1 MSLSRLEAIYG
12 WINNLSPNVKTIIII
27 VLSILIVE
35 TSFKSHTKLILQDY
49 TEQVQQEK
57 YLAEEYTKI
66 ISPSINEYIEKILVQ
81 DKDASNVI
89 LLNYHNT
96 LVSTHGLS
104 YRYLTALTEKKR
116 GLDTKSCLRI
126 WKELE
131 YINYGDEIEKI
142 NESKSLRMDSVQQY
156 SSSLPNLVELLQHS
170 NAVSAAFYTLSG
182 VDGPIGML
190 VVIYPIK
197 KEYNLEYY
205 QSTIAPSLQP
215 LTTWLDYNSVKDKFK
230 RLYEGG
236 QAEPERLLQR

>member
-12 WINNLSPNVKTIIII
+12 WINNLGPNVKTIIII

-35 TSFKSHTKLILQDY
+35 TSFRSHTKLILQDY

-116 GLDTKSCLRI
+116 GLNTKSCLRI

>member
-12 WINNLSPNVKTIIII
+12 WINNLGPNVKTIIII
-27 VLSILIVE
+27 VLSVIVVE
-35 TSFKSHTKLILQDY
+35 TSFRGHMKLILQDY

-66 ISPSINEYIEKILVQ
+66 ISPSINEYVERILVQ

-89 LLNYHNT
+89 LLNYHNS

-116 GLDTKSCLRI
+116 GLDTKSCLKI

-131 YINYGDEIEKI
+131 YTNYGDEIEKI
-142 NESKSLRMDSVQQY
+142 DENKSLRMDSIQQY
-156 SSSLPNLVELLQHS
+156 STSLPNLVELLQRS
-170 NAVSAAFYTLSG
+170 NAKSAAFYRLSG
-182 VDGPIGML
+182 VDGPVGML
-190 VVIYPIK
+190 VVIYPMK
-197 KEYNLEYY
+197 KEYYLGYY
-205 QSTIAPSLQP
+205 QSIIAPSLQP

-230 RLYEGG
+230 RLHESG
-236 QAEPERLLQR
+236 QAEPERLLQ

>member
-1 MSLSRLEAIYG
+1 MSLSRLEVIYG
-12 WINNLSPNVKTIIII
+12 WINNLGPNVKTTIII
-27 VLSILIVE
+27 VLSVIVVE
-35 TSFKSHTKLILQDY
+35 TSFRGHTKLILQDY

-66 ISPSINEYIEKILVQ
+66 ISPSINEYIERILVQ

-89 LLNYHNT
+89 LLNYHNS

-104 YRYLTALTEKKR
+104 YRCLTALTEKKR

-131 YINYGDEIEKI
+131 YTNYGDEIEKI
-142 NESKSLRMDSVQQY
+142 NENKSLRMDSIQQY
-156 SSSLPNLVELLQHS
+156 STSLPNLVELLQRS
-170 NAVSAAFYTLSG
+170 NAKSAAFYRLSG
-182 VDGPIGML
+182 IDGPVGML
-190 VVIYPIK
+190 VVIYPMK
-197 KEYNLEYY
+197 KEYYLGYY
-205 QSTIAPSLQP
+205 QSIIAPSLQP

-230 RLYEGG
+230 GLYESG

>member
-12 WINNLSPNVKTIIII
+12 WINNLGPNVKTIIII
-27 VLSILIVE
+27 VLSVIVVE
-35 TSFKSHTKLILQDY
+35 TSFRGHTKLILQDY

-66 ISPSINEYIEKILVQ
+66 ISPSINEYIERILVQ

-89 LLNYHNT
+89 LLNYHNS

-142 NESKSLRMDSVQQY
+142 NDNRCLRMDSIQDY
-156 SSSLPNLVELLQHS
+156 GTRLPNLVNLLELS
-170 NAVSAAFYTLSG
+170 DAKSAAFYPLSG
-182 VDGPIGML
+182 VDGSVGML
-190 VVIYPIK
+190 VILYKVK
-197 KEYNLEYY
+197 KEYQEGYY
-205 QSTIAPSLQP
+205 QSIIAPSIQP
-215 LTTWLDYNSVKDKFK
+215 LAIWLDYNSVKDKFK
-230 RLYEGG
+230 RLYESG
-236 QAEPERLLQR
+236 QAEPERLLQ

>member
-1 MSLSRLEAIYG
+1 MSLSRLEAIYA
-12 WINNLSPNVKTIIII
+12 WINNLGPNVKTIIII
-27 VLSILIVE
+27 ILSVIVVE
-35 TSFKSHTKLILQDY
+35 TSFREYTKLVLQDY

-66 ISPSINEYIEKILVQ
+66 IAPSINEYIEKILAQ

-104 YRYLTALTEKKR
+104 YKYLTALTEKKR

-131 YINYGDEIEKI
+131 YINYGDEIERI
-142 NESKSLRMDSVQQY
+142 NVNKSLRMDSIPEY
-156 SSSLPNLVELLQHS
+156 SSRLPNLVELLQRS
-170 NAVSAAFYTLSG
+170 NAKSAAFYPLTG
-182 VDGPIGML
+182 VEGPVGML
-190 VVIYPIK
+190 IVIYPIK
-197 KEYNLEYY
+197 KQYYLGYY
-205 QSTIAPSLQP
+205 QSVISPSLQP

-230 RLYEGG
+230 RLYESG

>member
-12 WINNLSPNVKTIIII
+12 WINNLGPNVKTTIII
-27 VLSILIVE
+27 VLSVIVVE
-35 TSFKSHTKLILQDY
+35 TSFRGHTKLILQDY

-66 ISPSINEYIEKILVQ
+66 ISPSINEYIERILVQ

-89 LLNYHNT
+89 LLNYHNS

-104 YRYLTALTEKKR
+104 YRCLTALTEKKR

-131 YINYGDEIEKI
+131 YTNYGDEIEKI
-142 NESKSLRMDSVQQY
+142 NENKSLRMDSIQQY
-156 SSSLPNLVELLQHS
+156 STSLPNLVELLQRS
-170 NAVSAAFYTLSG
+170 NAKSAAFYRLSG
-182 VDGPIGML
+182 IDGPVGML
-190 VVIYPIK
+190 VVIYPMK
-197 KEYNLEYY
+197 KEYYLGYY
-205 QSTIAPSLQP
+205 QSIIAPSLQP

-230 RLYEGG
+230 GLYESG

>member
-12 WINNLSPNVKTIIII
+12 WINNLGPNVKTIIII
-27 VLSILIVE
+27 VLSVIVVE
-35 TSFKSHTKLILQDY
+35 TSFRGRTKLILQDY

-66 ISPSINEYIEKILVQ
+66 ISPSINEYIERILVQ

-126 WKELE
+126 WRELE

-142 NESKSLRMDSVQQY
+142 NENKSLRMDSIQQY
-156 SSSLPNLVELLQHS
+156 SSSLPNLVELLQRS
-170 NAVSAAFYTLSG
+170 SAKSAAFYTLSG
-182 VDGPIGML
+182 VDEPVGML
-190 VVIYPIK
+190 VVIYPMK
-197 KEYNLEYY
+197 KEYYLGYY
-205 QSTIAPSLQP
+205 QSIIAPSLQP

-230 RLYEGG
+230 WLYESG

>member
-12 WINNLSPNVKTIIII
+12 WINNLGPNVKTIIII

>member
-12 WINNLSPNVKTIIII
+12 WINNLGPNVKTIIII
-27 VLSILIVE
+27 VLSVIVVE
-35 TSFKSHTKLILQDY
+35 TSFRGHTKLILQDY

-57 YLAEEYTKI
+57 HLAEEYTKI
-66 ISPSINEYIEKILVQ
+66 VSPSINEYIERILVQ

-89 LLNYHNT
+89 LLNYHNS

-131 YINYGDEIEKI
+131 YTNYGDEIEEI
-142 NESKSLRMDSVQQY
+142 NENKSLRMDSIQQY
-156 SSSLPNLVELLQHS
+156 STSLPNLVELLQRS
-170 NAVSAAFYTLSG
+170 NAKSAAFYRLSG
-182 VDGPIGML
+182 VDGPVGML
-190 VVIYPIK
+190 VVIYPMK
-197 KEYNLEYY
+197 KEYYLGYY
-205 QSTIAPSLQP
+205 QSIIAPSLQP

-230 RLYEGG
+230 GLYESG

>member
-12 WINNLSPNVKTIIII
+12 WINNLGPNVKTIIII
-27 VLSILIVE
+27 VLSVIVVE
-35 TSFKSHTKLILQDY
+35 TSFRGYTKLILQDY

-66 ISPSINEYIEKILVQ
+66 ISPSINEYIERILVQ

-89 LLNYHNT
+89 LLNYHNS

-104 YRYLTALTEKKR
+104 YKYLTALTEKKR

-131 YINYGDEIEKI
+131 YTNYGDEIEKI
-142 NESKSLRMDSVQQY
+142 NENKSLRMDSIQQY
-156 SSSLPNLVELLQHS
+156 STSLPNLVELLQRS
-170 NAVSAAFYTLSG
+170 NAKSAAFYRLSG
-182 VDGPIGML
+182 VDGPVGML
-190 VVIYPIK
+190 VVIYPMK
-197 KEYNLEYY
+197 KEYYLGYY
-205 QSTIAPSLQP
+205 QSIIAPSLQP

-230 RLYEGG
+230 RLYESG
-236 QAEPERLLQR
+236 QAEPGRLLQR

>member
-12 WINNLSPNVKTIIII
+12 WINNLGPNVKTTIII
-27 VLSILIVE
+27 VLSVIVVE
-35 TSFKSHTKLILQDY
+35 TSFRGHTKLILQDY

-66 ISPSINEYIEKILVQ
+66 ISPSINEYIERILVQ

-89 LLNYHNT
+89 LLNYHNS

-131 YINYGDEIEKI
+131 YTNYGDEIEKI
-142 NESKSLRMDSVQQY
+142 NENKSLRMDSIQQY
-156 SSSLPNLVELLQHS
+156 STSLPNLVELLQLS
-170 NAVSAAFYTLSG
+170 NAKSAAFYRLSG
-182 VDGPIGML
+182 VDGPVGML
-190 VVIYPIK
+190 VVIYPMK
-197 KEYNLEYY
+197 KEYYLGYY
-205 QSTIAPSLQP
+205 QSIIAPSLQP
-215 LTTWLDYNSVKDKFK
+215 LTTWLDYNSVKDEFK
-230 RLYEGG
+230 RLYESG

>member
-12 WINNLSPNVKTIIII
+12 WINNLGPNVKTVIII
-27 VLSILIVE
+27 VLSVIVVE
-35 TSFKSHTKLILQDY
+35 TSFRGHTKLILQDY
-49 TEQVQQEK
+49 IEQVQQEK
-57 YLAEEYTKI
+57 YLAEEYAKI
-66 ISPSINEYIEKILVQ
+66 ISPSINEYIERILVQ

-89 LLNYHNT
+89 LLNYHNS

-131 YINYGDEIEKI
+131 YTNYGDEIEKI
-142 NESKSLRMDSVQQY
+142 NENKSLRMDSIQQY
-156 SSSLPNLVELLQHS
+156 STSLPNLVELLQRS
-170 NAVSAAFYTLSG
+170 NAKSAAFYRLSG
-182 VDGPIGML
+182 VDGPVGML
-190 VVIYPIK
+190 VVIYPMK
-197 KEYNLEYY
+197 KEYYLGYY
-205 QSTIAPSLQP
+205 QSIIAPSLQP

>member
-12 WINNLSPNVKTIIII
+12 WINNLGPNVKTIIII
-27 VLSILIVE
+27 VLSVIVVE
-35 TSFKSHTKLILQDY
+35 TSFRGHTKLILQDY

-66 ISPSINEYIEKILVQ
+66 IAPSINEYIEKILAQ

-131 YINYGDEIEKI
+131 YTNYGDEIEKI
-142 NESKSLRMDSVQQY
+142 NENKSLRMDSIQQY
-156 SSSLPNLVELLQHS
+156 STSLPNLVELLQRS
-170 NAVSAAFYTLSG
+170 NAKSAAFYRLSG
-182 VDGPIGML
+182 VDGPVGML
-190 VVIYPIK
+190 VVIYPMK
-197 KEYNLEYY
+197 KEYYLGYFNL
-205 QSTIAPSLQP
+205 
-215 LTTWLDYNSVKDKFK
+215 
-230 RLYEGG
+230 
-236 QAEPERLLQR
+236 

>member
-1 MSLSRLEAIYG
+1 MSLGRLEAIYG
-12 WINNLSPNVKTIIII
+12 WINNLGPNVKTIIII
-27 VLSILIVE
+27 VLSVIVVE
-35 TSFKSHTKLILQDY
+35 TSFRGHTKLILQDY

-66 ISPSINEYIEKILVQ
+66 ISPSINEYIERILVQ

-89 LLNYHNT
+89 LLNYHNS

-131 YINYGDEIEKI
+131 YTNYGDEIEKI
-142 NESKSLRMDSVQQY
+142 NENKSLRMDSIQQY
-156 SSSLPNLVELLQHS
+156 STSLSNLVELLQRS
-170 NAVSAAFYTLSG
+170 NAKSAAFYRLSG
-182 VDGPIGML
+182 VDGPVGML

-197 KEYNLEYY
+197 KEYCLGYY
-205 QSTIAPSLQP
+205 KAFS
-215 LTTWLDYNSVKDKFK
+215 K
-230 RLYEGG
+230 G
-236 QAEPERLLQR
+236 